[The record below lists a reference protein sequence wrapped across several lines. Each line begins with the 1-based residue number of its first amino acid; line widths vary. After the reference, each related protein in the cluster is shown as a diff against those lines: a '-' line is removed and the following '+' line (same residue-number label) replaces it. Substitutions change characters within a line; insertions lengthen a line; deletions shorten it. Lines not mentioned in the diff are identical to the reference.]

1 MFVVKAFQGE
11 MMHLGK
17 LRGSTLCIASGMETP
32 WHKMRWIL
40 QESYFL

>member
-17 LRGSTLCIASGMETP
+17 LRGSTLFIASGMETP
-32 WHKMRWIL
+32 WHKKRWIL
-40 QESYFL
+40 Q